1 MRVSTPKFIQG
12 VFAFNGAGLDKAA
25 VLASFTVAADK
36 RAQPVY
42 FRAGNSSSDLI
53 VLSVTQ
59 NGETMRYFPV
69 GAKSAEHVPL
79 TVIEDIL
86 PETRIDVS
94 VAAPAGVSGTVVFDF
109 GLVEV

>member
-1 MRVSTPKFIQG
+1 MRQSTPKFIQG
-12 VFAFNGAGLDKAA
+12 VFAFKGAGLDKTEL
-25 VLASFTVAADK
+25 LASFTVAADK

-42 FRAGNSSSDLI
+42 LRAGNSSGDLI
-53 VLSVTQ
+53 ILSMTQ
-59 NGETMRYFPV
+59 NGELMRYFPV

-79 TVIEDIL
+79 TVVDDIL

-109 GLVEV
+109 GLVEI